1 MKRGVQRGTQN
12 SITQGEEEK
21 GREGNSELKV
31 KRRVGSGTQN
41 SSPKD

>member
-1 MKRGVQRGTQN
+1 MRRVGRGTQN
-12 SITQGEEEK
+12 SITQGEEK

-31 KRRVGSGTQN
+31 KRRVGRGTQN